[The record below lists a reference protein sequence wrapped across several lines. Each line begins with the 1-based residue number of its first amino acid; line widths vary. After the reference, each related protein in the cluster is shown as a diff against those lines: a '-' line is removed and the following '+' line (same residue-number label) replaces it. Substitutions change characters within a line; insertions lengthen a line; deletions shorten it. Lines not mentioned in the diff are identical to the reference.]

1 MSLQVQ
7 DSDDMASP
15 ARGAEFMLTR
25 VFAHVVYD
33 NLEGKQFAG
42 CFNEYRYEIMS
53 FSVWINVPCRVLQLA
68 TSWFLDLEGLV
79 GTVKAT
85 KHRSRDVFVTE

>member
-1 MSLQVQ
+1 
-7 DSDDMASP
+7 
-15 ARGAEFMLTR
+15 MLSR
-25 VFAHVVYD
+25 VFAHVYD
-33 NLEGKQFAG
+33 NLEGKQFSG